1 MIPVNIG
8 RKKPLAAIAVDE
20 AGDAVEPSEES
31 PTGLAFTCIV
41 MDEGLTALRKLLF
54 TCCIESEIEHEQQ
67 EGDIAVGMYDSLRQ
81 AKVPGGLSHANLQ
94 KLDDWWHKWS
104 PLKHTIRG
112 DIIFQSEVIHPDLFR
127 LSRAYY
133 HKMNFCLLGQ
143 IFDREVQVL
152 KEKMWAKAKKHQAKP
167 LLGIG

>member
-1 MIPVNIG
+1 MFPVNMG
-8 RKKPLAAIAVDE
+8 HRKAELAMEFNE
-20 AGDAVEPSEES
+20 AGDAASPSEES
-31 PTGLAFTCIV
+31 PTGLAFTCLV
-41 MDEGLTALRKLLF
+41 SQEGLKALRKLLQQ
-54 TCCIESEIEHEQQ
+54 CCFESEIEQPEVNV
-67 EGDIAVGMYDSLRQ
+67 AVGMYDFLRQ

-152 KEKMWAKAKKHQAKP
+152 KEKMWKKAKKHKAKP